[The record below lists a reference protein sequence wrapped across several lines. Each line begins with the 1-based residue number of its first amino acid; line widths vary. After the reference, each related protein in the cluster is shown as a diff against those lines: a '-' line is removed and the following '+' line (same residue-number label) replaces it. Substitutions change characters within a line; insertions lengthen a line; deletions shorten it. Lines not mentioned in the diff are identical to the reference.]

1 VKLSL
6 STASTWALLVR
17 VACSPVFRLIVP
29 LSNRHQRGQGGGVG
43 RLVGCGRQERKCSS
57 YITSLQGLWQSAQR
71 LSLRM
76 SDLYVPSGLLCAVS
90 VVQAS
95 LSVVHR

>member
-1 VKLSL
+1 VG
-6 STASTWALLVR
+6 VR
-17 VACSPVFRLIVP
+17 KGSAAA
-29 LSNRHQRGQGGGVG
+29 
-43 RLVGCGRQERKCSS
+43 
-57 YITSLQGLWQSAQR
+57 TSLQGLWQSAQR